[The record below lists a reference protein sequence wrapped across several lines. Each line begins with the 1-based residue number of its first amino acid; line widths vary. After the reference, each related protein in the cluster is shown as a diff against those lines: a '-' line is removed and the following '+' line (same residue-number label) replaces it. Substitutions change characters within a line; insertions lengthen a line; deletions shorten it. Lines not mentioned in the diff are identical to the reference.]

1 MDAERLFLDQLPLV
15 DRILAATCR
24 RHRLTK
30 EEGEDFASAV
40 KLKLIANDYQVLRA
54 FQGKSSLGGYLAAV
68 VQRAWLDH
76 CNQLWGK
83 WRPSAAAKRMGPLA
97 VRLDTLLHRDGLTL
111 DEACASAPP
120 EDRAEMQRLALKLPP
135 RVRRRMGDEEELATV
150 AAGDGSPEAGLIER
164 ERATAAERL
173 EEALE
178 GALGQLD
185 DEDRLLVQL
194 RLQQGLTLVS
204 VARAFGVDARTLYR
218 RWENLLR
225 KLRTALEQRGYD
237 VSQVSWVLEAGG
249 AVASEAGSRR
259 PGPSSIEG
267 ASTAMIEAV
276 QSCPSIEE
284 VAAFAEGRLAGAD
297 RERVISHLASC
308 VDCASCWRARSRRS
322 TRWVSR

>member
-1 MDAERLFLDQLPLV
+1 
-15 DRILAATCR
+15 
-24 RHRLTK
+24 
-30 EEGEDFASAV
+30 
-40 KLKLIANDYQVLRA
+40 
-54 FQGKSSLGGYLAAV
+54 
-68 VQRAWLDH
+68 
-76 CNQLWGK
+76 
-83 WRPSAAAKRMGPLA
+83 MGPLA

-267 ASTAMIEAV
+267 ARYG
-276 QSCPSIEE
+276 P
-284 VAAFAEGRLAGAD
+284 
-297 RERVISHLASC
+297 
-308 VDCASCWRARSRRS
+308 
-322 TRWVSR
+322 

>member
-54 FQGKSSLGGYLAAV
+54 FQGKSSLGAYLAAV

-111 DEACASAPP
+111 DEACASSPP
-120 EDRAEMQRLALKLPP
+120 EERAEMQRVAATLPP
-135 RVRRRMGDEEELATV
+135 RVRRRMGDEEELATL
-150 AAGDGSPEAGLIER
+150 AAVDGSPEAALLDR
-164 ERATAAERL
+164 ERAVAAQRL
-173 EEALE
+173 DEALTV
-178 GALGQLD
+178 AMQQLD

-204 VARAFGVDARTLYR
+204 VARALGVDARQLYR

-225 KLRTALEQRGYD
+225 KLRIALEERGYEAR
-237 VSQVSWVLEAGG
+237 QVAWVLEGATAAPAGG
-249 AVASEAGSRR
+249 SAAPGAGARR
-259 PGPSSIEG
+259 PGPSSSEG
-267 ASTAMIEAV
+267 ARYG
-276 QSCPSIEE
+276 P
-284 VAAFAEGRLAGAD
+284 
-297 RERVISHLASC
+297 
-308 VDCASCWRARSRRS
+308 
-322 TRWVSR
+322 